1 MITRR
6 LLRDVCYRAIIM
18 PVSYLHSSVAS
29 QEIGGAAKKHK
40 HLIDQF
46 FDPPNFWAGYAT
58 VQRINWH
65 YYSCAT

>member
-29 QEIGGAAKKHK
+29 QEIWGGGKKTQT
-40 HLIDQF
+40 LNRSIF
-46 FDPPNFWAGYAT
+46 
-58 VQRINWH
+58 
-65 YYSCAT
+65 